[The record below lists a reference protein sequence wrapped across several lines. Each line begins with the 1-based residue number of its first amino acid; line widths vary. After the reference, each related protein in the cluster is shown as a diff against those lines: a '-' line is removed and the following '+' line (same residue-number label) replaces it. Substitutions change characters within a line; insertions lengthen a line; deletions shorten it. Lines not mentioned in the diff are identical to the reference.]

1 MILGFKF
8 RNGYGRRVN
17 RPTREVEGVRT
28 PAANYRIRVVGVL
41 GDEWSERA
49 HGLTVSVRRSETE
62 GIFTELVG
70 ELADRAA
77 LMGVLDT
84 LYTHGASLLSVER
97 VGKDGAT
104 IVEQGLS
111 P

>member
-28 PAANYRIRVVGVL
+28 PAATYRIRVAEVL

-84 LYTHGASLLSVER
+84 LYTHGANLLSVER
-97 VGKDGAT
+97 IEKGGA
-104 IVEQGLS
+104 VALS
-111 P
+111 SVTNE